1 MIGIFVFWSFYF
13 HGKQIVFIF
22 FTLVV
27 HLPITML
34 KIQNKPI
41 LVSSLILANL
51 FLYSSCK
58 KDEPVDLRI
67 TTLTK
72 EEIAVQLEVAQKSI
86 SPQLKE
92 GLKLEVWA
100 VDSLVRDP
108 IGLQVN
114 DKGEVLYTRSPR
126 RNNSEFDIRGHQ
138 SWEIRSIAIQ
148 TIEDK
153 RAFLRSELS
162 PERSAENTWLA
173 DLNGDG
179 SHDWRDMTIE
189 KNEVYKLKDTD
200 GDGLADWSQI
210 QVQDFN
216 DEVTDVA
223 GGLLETDEALYVAAG
238 PDLWKLMDK
247 NGDGIMDERTSL
259 SHGYGVHIGF
269 GGHGMSGVEMGPDGR
284 IYWGIG
290 DIGFNGKSADG
301 TEWKYP
307 NRGVIARSNPDG
319 SDFEIFAMGVR
330 NTHEF
335 VFDNYNNLISE
346 DNDGDHAGEKE
357 RLVYLTNGSDS
368 GWRINWQFGKYRD
381 PDNNTYKVWMDEKLY
396 LPRWEGQAAFITPC
410 IQNYVSGPT
419 GMVFNPGTGLG
430 ERWKDHF
437 FVVEFVGSAAS
448 SGLHAFQLQPKG
460 ASFEMTKTEKIVGG
474 FLPTGIDF
482 APDGTL
488 YMADFVNGWDDKNYG
503 RIWKLTDETASGWT
517 LQKQTEAEIKAD
529 YKKLSEDELK
539 SKLYFEDQRVRRKAQ
554 FELAKRGEDGAEVFQ
569 TVILDKS
576 NQLARI
582 HGIVG
587 LSQLARLEDMKYADA
602 IVPLLKDSDP
612 EIKAQAAK
620 WLGDIRYSKAGNDL
634 IAGLKDENARV
645 RFFSAEA
652 LGRTKNAD
660 AVQPL
665 IALLEANNDEDAYI
679 RHAAS
684 LALSRIGKVEP
695 IAALSSH
702 SSKAVRMG
710 AVIALRR
717 LESPELAKFLADS
730 DEYIVTEAARAIHD
744 DFSVPAALPA
754 LGAIL
759 NTTPFRN
766 EALIRRVISANQRV
780 GKDENLNQLIAYV
793 AKSDVPEVLR
803 QEVIASIG
811 TWAKPSLVDRVDGR
825 YRGEVVRD
833 ANLIREQVKPVLI
846 AQASAKEEAIRVE
859 SAKAFGKLGITDAAD
874 ILLAKL
880 KSDPSDPVKV
890 QALNS
895 LVAMNASNLGEA
907 ITVAMNSNSQSVRVA
922 GLGLLAQTSLP
933 NDQKVTLL
941 TDIIQKRTNPEKQT
955 ALLTL
960 GALEGSKD
968 LPVWKSILADF
979 EAGKLPDATWIEL
992 EEAIAATKSP
1002 ELQAKFTSLLDAKAG
1017 EESWKKFAGA
1027 LAEGNVRQGR
1037 RIFFENQ
1044 TAQCIRCHA
1053 YDDMGGNA
1061 GPALDGIGNTLS
1073 REELLI
1079 ALVDPSKRL
1088 SPGFGFVTVELNSGE
1103 KVTGTQMSED
1113 SGSLTVKV
1121 GTEDK
1126 VISKKDIKSSQMAAS
1141 SMPNM
1146 GDLLSKREIRDLVSY
1161 LSTLRRTE

>member
-1 MIGIFVFWSFYF
+1 MIGIFVFRTIYINGDQF
-13 HGKQIVFIF
+13 VFIF
-22 FTLVV
+22 YNLGV
-27 HLPITML
+27 HLAYNML
-34 KIQNKPI
+34 KTQFKPI
-41 LVSSLILANL
+41 LASALLASGL
-51 FLYSSCK
+51 ACFTSCK
-58 KDEPVDLRI
+58 KEEPVDLRI
-67 TTLTK
+67 STLTK
-72 EEIAVQLEVAQKSI
+72 EEIAVQLEVASKSI

-108 IGLQVN
+108 IGIHVDDQG
-114 DKGEVLYTRSPR
+114 DIFYSRSPR

-138 SWEIRSIAIQ
+138 SWEIRSIALQ
-148 TIEDK
+148 TIDDK
-153 RAFLRSELS
+153 RAFLHSELS
-162 PERSAENTWLA
+162 PERSSENTWLK

-179 SHDWRDMTIE
+179 SHDWRDMTVE
-189 KNEVYKLKDTD
+189 KNEVFKLKDTD

-223 GGLLETDEALYVAAG
+223 GGLLSTEDGLFVAAG
-238 PDLWKLMDK
+238 PDLWRLNDK
-247 NGDGIMDERTSL
+247 NGDGIMDEKTSL
-259 SHGYGVHIGF
+259 SYGYGVHIGF

-307 NRGVIARSNPDG
+307 NRGVIARANPDG

-437 FVVEFVGSAAS
+437 FVVEFVGSAAGA
-448 SGLHAFQLQPKG
+448 GLHAFQLQPKG
-460 ASFEMTKTEKIVGG
+460 ASFEMTKTEKIIGG

-503 RIWKLTDETASGWT
+503 RIWKLTDETSKGWT
-517 LQKQTEAEIKAD
+517 LQKQTETEIKSD

-554 FELAKRGEDGAEVFQ
+554 FELAKRGDDGAEVFQ
-569 TVILDKS
+569 AVILDKS

-587 LSQLARLEDMKYADA
+587 LSQLARLEDMNYADA
-602 IVPLLKDSDP
+602 IVPLLKDADP

-620 WLGDIRYSKAGNDL
+620 WLGDIKYAKAGNDL

-665 IALLEANNDEDAYI
+665 ISLLEANNDEDAYL

-695 IAALSSH
+695 IAALSTH
-702 SSKAVRMG
+702 QSKAVRMG

-717 LESPELAKFLADS
+717 LESPELAKFLNDAD
-730 DEYIVTEAARAIHD
+730 ELIVTEAARAIHD

-759 NTTPFRN
+759 NTTPFQN

-780 GKDENLNQLIAYV
+780 GKEENLNQLIAFLGKP
-793 AKSDVPEVLR
+793 ATPEVLR
-803 QEVIASIG
+803 QEVVASIG

-833 ANLIREQVKPVLI
+833 ANLIKDQVKPILV
-846 AQASAKEEAIRVE
+846 AQVSAKEEAIRIE
-859 SAKAFGKLGITDAAD
+859 SAKAIGKLGMTDAAD
-874 ILLAKL
+874 VLMAKL
-880 KSDPSDPVKV
+880 KSDPSDLVKV

-895 LVAMNASNLGEA
+895 LVAMNAPNLGDA
-907 ITVAMNSNSQSVRVA
+907 ITEAMNSNAQSLRVA
-922 GLGLLAQTSLP
+922 GLGLLAQTTLP
-933 NDQKVTLL
+933 NEQKVALL
-941 TDIIQKRTNPEKQT
+941 TDIIKKRTNPEKQT

-960 GALEGSKD
+960 GGLEGSKD
-968 LPVWKSILADF
+968 LPVWKNILADF

-992 EEAIAATKSP
+992 EEAITATKSP
-1002 ELQAKFTSLLDAKAG
+1002 ELQTQFTALLEAKAG
-1017 EESWKKFAGA
+1017 GENWKKFSGA
-1027 LAEGNVRQGR
+1027 LAEGNVRLGR

-1061 GPALDGIGNTLS
+1061 GPALDKIGMTLS

-1079 ALVDPSKRL
+1079 ALVDPSNRL
-1088 SPGFGFVTVELNSGE
+1088 SPGFGFVTVELQSGE
-1103 KVTGTQMSED
+1103 KLSGTMMSED
-1113 SGSLTVKV
+1113 SSSMTVKV
-1121 GTEDK
+1121 GTDDK

-1146 GDLLSKREIRDLVSY
+1146 GDLLSKREIRDLVTY
-1161 LSTLRRTE
+1161 LSMLRRSE

>member
-1 MIGIFVFWSFYF
+1 MAGA
-13 HGKQIVFIF
+13 
-22 FTLVV
+22 
-27 HLPITML
+27 
-34 KIQNKPI
+34 I
-41 LVSSLILANL
+41 LLSGLAL
-51 FLYSSCK
+51 FSCK
-58 KDEPVDLRI
+58 KEEPVDLRI
-67 TTLTK
+67 ITLSK
-72 EEIAVQLEVAQKSI
+72 EEIATQAEVARKSI
-86 SPQLKE
+86 SPQLAE

-100 VDSLVRDP
+100 VDSLVKDP
-108 IGLQVN
+108 IALQVN
-114 DKGEVLYTRSPR
+114 DRGEVFYTRSPR
-126 RNNSEFDIRGHQ
+126 RHNSEFDIRGHQ

-153 RAFLRSELS
+153 RAFLQSELS

-179 SHDWRDMTIE
+179 SHDWKDMTVE
-189 KNEVYKLKDTD
+189 KNEVYMLKDTD
-200 GDGLADWSQI
+200 SDGMADFAQI
-210 QVQDFN
+210 QVQDFH

-223 GGLLETDEALYVAAG
+223 GGVMSTEDALYVAAG
-238 PDLWKLMDK
+238 PDLWRMVDK
-247 NGDGIMDERTSL
+247 NGDGIMDEKTSL

-269 GGHGMSGVEMGPDGR
+269 GGHGMSGIEMGPDGR

-335 VFDNYNNLISE
+335 VFDNYNNLISV

-437 FVVEFVGSAAS
+437 LVVEFVGNPAN

-460 ASFEMTKTEKIVGG
+460 ASFELTKTEKIIGG

-503 RIWKLTDETASGWT
+503 RIWKLTDETAKGWA

-539 SKLYFEDQRVRRKAQ
+539 SKLYFEDQRIRRKAQ
-554 FELAKRGEDGAEVFQ
+554 FELAKRGEDGAEIFQ
-569 TVILDKS
+569 AVIQDKS

-582 HGIVG
+582 HAIVG
-587 LSQLARLEDMKYADA
+587 LSQLARMDDMKYADA
-602 IVPLLKDSDP
+602 IVPLLKDADP

-620 WLGDIRYSKAGNDL
+620 WLGDIRYSKAGSEL
-634 IAGLKDENARV
+634 IANLKDENARV
-645 RFFSAEA
+645 RFFTAEA

-660 AVQPL
+660 AIQAL
-665 IALLEANNDEDAYI
+665 ITVLEENNDEDAYL
-679 RHAAS
+679 RHAATFA
-684 LALSRIGKVEP
+684 LAQIGKVEP
-695 IAALSSH
+695 VAALSTH
-702 SSKAVRMG
+702 PSKAVRMG

-717 LESPELAKFLADS
+717 MESPELAKFLNDAD
-730 DEYIVTEAARAIHD
+730 ELIVTEAARAIHD

-759 NTTPFRN
+759 NTTPFQN

-780 GKDENLNQLIAYV
+780 GKDENLNQLIAYL
-793 AKSDVPEVLR
+793 AKPNTPEVLR
-803 QEVIASIG
+803 QETIASIG

-833 ANLIREQVKPVLI
+833 AALIRDQVKPVLV
-846 AQASAKEEAIRVE
+846 AQLSTKEEAIRVE
-859 SAKAFGKLGITDAAD
+859 SAKAFGKLVMTDVSD
-874 ILLAKL
+874 LLLTKL
-880 KSDPSDPVKV
+880 KSDPSDLVKV

-895 LVAMNASNLGEA
+895 LVAMDAPNLGEA
-907 ITVAMNSNSQSVRVA
+907 IAYAMNDNSQPVRVA
-922 GLGLLAQTSLP
+922 GLGLIAQTSIP
-933 NDQKVTLL
+933 NDQKVSLL
-941 TDIIQKRTNPEKQT
+941 ADIIKKRTNPEKQT

-960 GALEGSKD
+960 GGLDGSGN
-968 LPVWKSILADF
+968 LPVWKDILTDF
-979 EAGKLPDATWIEL
+979 EGGKLPDATWIEL
-992 EEAIAATKSP
+992 EEAITATGSA
-1002 ELQAKFTSLLDAKAG
+1002 ELKTQFTSLLDAKAG
-1017 EESWKKFAGA
+1017 GETWKKYAGA

-1061 GPALDGIGNTLS
+1061 GPALDKIGITLS

-1079 ALVDPSKRL
+1079 ALVEPSKRL
-1088 SPGFGFVTVELNSGE
+1088 SPGFGFVTVEMNSGE
-1103 KVTGTQMSED
+1103 KVSGTMMGED
-1113 SGSLTVKV
+1113 ASSLTVKV
-1121 GTEDK
+1121 GSDDK
-1126 VISKKDIKSSQMAAS
+1126 VISKKDIKSSQLAAS
-1141 SMPNM
+1141 SMPSM
-1146 GDLLSKREIRDLVSY
+1146 GELLSKRDIRDLVSY